1 MNRYID
7 FAIRR
12 PFTVFIILALITIIL
27 APGMLKLKIDNSIET
42 LMPKHDDKYLFYNKV
57 KDTYGD
63 NGQFVIMSVSPSDL
77 WSAETLKMFDALISD
92 IEELE
97 TYDEE
102 REEMRLQDMDA
113 FLSEKRVLRKD
124 ILSAF
129 ADDPGFQR
137 TLERKID
144 KLFGTAEFLDR
155 GDMKKLRKE
164 LLHLQELKS
173 QELID
178 EIASPLTMID
188 ITGEKDT
195 LEVYDLVDEDE
206 TGKRLIPQTEEEIS
220 LFKERLLR
228 NPAFDKALY
237 TTDPQTGEIID
248 FGVIIKFINV
258 EDRDP
263 VARELME
270 IIKSHN
276 ELNIVSTGMP
286 IVYVWVVNYLRSDF
300 VVLVPLVMLV
310 VMFIFYLNF
319 RTLRGVILPFVSLSL
334 AEMWLLGLMGHL
346 GFKITVMGSSLP
358 TLMIAV
364 GSSYSI
370 HILNQYYADFETI
383 MKGGKREG
391 LKVSMTHISLTVL
404 LAGITTFIAFMTLI
418 TSELSAVREW
428 GSFSAIG
435 TLFAVFTSSSLIPA
449 SLSLLPHSRPNS
461 LWNKNKIPRN
471 TLVDRIIALMTRGAT
486 HHHRKVLIVMLVI
499 LALSVAGLMRLEVDT
514 AYVSYFKKKSPVR
527 KSINT
532 IGEKFGGGWGFDILI
547 NSGKVDGVKSPE
559 FLNTLENIRT
569 WLVNEEN
576 KDLKIGRTDSFS
588 DFIKTMHMAMNND
601 RRQLYKIPANRSDII
616 DYLEIYSGD
625 DDDSDGRFDEFEP
638 FVDIDYQT
646 CDILARLCRK
656 EGQPVGTAEIAGIVD
671 RISTYLDNNLPQ
683 AYSYTISGFPV
694 IEVQVSQ
701 YLIEGQLQS
710 LILSLIAV
718 AIIAILLF
726 GHIAAGLLA
735 LIPMTVA
742 VLINFGIMGWL
753 GIALDMPTSVI
764 AAVTIGIGVDDT
776 IHFLNTFRH
785 NRARGHSLDETIA
798 RTLAVSG
805 KAIIFTSLALIF
817 GFFVFL
823 LSSFIP
829 IMLLGF
835 LLAVTMVATTLGALL
850 VLPSVIKAS
859 GVNLGQPEEEKWMYR
874 YLNLGKWFGLEEE
887 KIAKR
892 GNIDGIQDT
901 PSEKQ

>member
-1 MNRYID
+1 MNKYID

-12 PFTVFIILALITIIL
+12 PLTVFIILALITIIL

-63 NGQFVIMSVSPSDL
+63 NGQFVIMSVSRNDL
-77 WSAETLKMFDALISD
+77 WSAETIGMFDDLISD
-92 IEELE
+92 IEEFE
-97 TYDEE
+97 TYDDE
-102 REEMRLQDMDA
+102 RERIRIQSVDA
-113 FLSEKRVLRKD
+113 FLSEKTTSRSAILR
-124 ILSAF
+124 AF
-129 ADDPGFQR
+129 DNDPVFQR
-137 TLERKID
+137 TLTRKFD
-144 KLFGTAEFLDR
+144 KLFGSTDIFDR
-155 GDMKKLRKE
+155 GDLKKLRKE
-164 LLHLQELKS
+164 LLHLQELKRL
-173 QELID
+173 ELID

-188 ITGEKDT
+188 ITGEEDT
-195 LEVYDLVDEDE
+195 LEVYDLVEEDE
-206 TGKRLIPQTEEEIS
+206 TGKRLIPRTEEEIL

-228 NPAFDKALY
+228 NPAFENALY
-237 TTDPQTGEIID
+237 TTDPKTGDITD

-263 VARELME
+263 LARELME
-270 IIKSHN
+270 IIKSHKG
-276 ELNIVSTGMP
+276 LSIASTGMP
-286 IVYVWVVNYLRSDF
+286 IVYVWVVNYIRSDF

-319 RTLRGVILPFVSLSL
+319 RTLRGVILPFASLSL
-334 AEMWLLGLMGHL
+334 AELWVLGLMGHL
-346 GFKITVMGSSLP
+346 GFKITVMASSLP

-370 HILNQYYADFETI
+370 HILNQYYADFKTI
-383 MKGGKREG
+383 MKGEKQEG
-391 LKVSMTHISLTVL
+391 LKGSMTHISLTVL
-404 LAGITTFIAFMTLI
+404 LAGITTFIAFMTLV

-428 GSFSAIG
+428 GAFSAIG
-435 TLFAVFTSSSLIPA
+435 ALFAVFTSSSLIPA
-449 SLSLLPHSRPNS
+449 SLSLLPHSRPKS
-461 LWNKNKIPRN
+461 LWNKNTIAR
-471 TLVDRIIALMTRGAT
+471 TTVVDRIIALMTRGAT
-486 HHHRKVLIVMLVI
+486 HHYRKVVFAIIVILIV
-499 LALSVAGLMRLEVDT
+499 SVGGLMRLEVDT

-527 KSINT
+527 KNINT

-547 NSGKVDGVKSPE
+547 NSGQVDGVKSPE
-559 FLNTLENIRT
+559 FLNTLEDIRN
-569 WLVNEEN
+569 WLSVEEN
-576 KDLKIGRTDSFS
+576 RDLKIGRTDSFS

-601 RRQLYKIPANRSDII
+601 SRSLYKIPDSESEII
-616 DYLEIYSGD
+616 DYLEIYAGD

-638 FVDIDYQT
+638 FVDADYQT
-646 CDILARLCRK
+646 VDILARLCRK
-656 EGQPVGTAEIAGIVD
+656 EGQPVGTAEVADIVD
-671 RISTYLDNNLPQ
+671 RMSTYLDSSLPEG
-683 AYSYTISGFPV
+683 YSYTISGFPV

-701 YLIEGQLQS
+701 YLIKGQLQS
-710 LILSLIAV
+710 LILSLIV
-718 AIIAILLF
+718 VDIIAILLF

-735 LIPMTVA
+735 LIPMSVA

-785 NRARGHSLDETIA
+785 NRAQGHSVDETIA

-835 LLAVTMVATTLGALL
+835 LLAVTMIATTIGALL
-850 VLPSVIKAS
+850 ILPSVIKAS
-859 GVNLGQPEEEKWMYR
+859 RVNLEQPERETWMHR

-887 KIAKR
+887 
-892 GNIDGIQDT
+892 
-901 PSEKQ
+901 

>member
-1 MNRYID
+1 MNRYIN

-12 PFTVFIILALITIIL
+12 PFTVFLILALITIIL

-63 NGQFVIMSVSPSDL
+63 NGQFVIMSVSRSDL
-77 WSAETLKMFDALISD
+77 WSAETLGMFDALISD

-102 REEMRLQDMDA
+102 REKMRLQGVDA
-113 FLSEKRVLRKD
+113 FLLKKKVLRAD

-129 ADDPGFQR
+129 YDDPGFQR
-137 TLERKID
+137 TLERKIE
-144 KLFGTAEFLDR
+144 KLFGTAHLLDR
-155 GDMKKLRKE
+155 GDLKKLRNE
-164 LLHLQELKS
+164 LLHLEELKRL
-173 QELID
+173 ELID

-188 ITGEKDT
+188 ITGEEDT
-195 LEVYDLVDEDE
+195 LKVYDIVEEDE
-206 TGKRLIPQTEEEIS
+206 TGRRLMPRTEDEIS
-220 LFKERLLR
+220 RFKERLLR

-237 TTDPQTGEIID
+237 TTDPQTGEISD

-263 VARELME
+263 IARELME
-270 IIKSHN
+270 IIKSHK
-276 ELNIVSTGMP
+276 ELDIVSTGMP
-286 IVYVWVVNYLRSDF
+286 IVYVWVVNYIRSDF
-300 VVLVPLVMLV
+300 IVLVPLVMLV

-334 AEMWLLGLMGHL
+334 AELWVLGLMGHL
-346 GFKITVMGSSLP
+346 GFKITVMASSLP

-370 HILNQYYADFETI
+370 HILNQYYADFNKITEQ
-383 MKGGKREG
+383 GKREG
-391 LKVSMTHISLTVL
+391 LKTSMTHISLTVL
-404 LAGITTFIAFMTLI
+404 LAGITTFIAFMTLV

-428 GSFSAIG
+428 GAFSAIG
-435 TLFAVFTSSSLIPA
+435 ALFAVFTSSSLIPA
-449 SLSLLPHSRPNS
+449 SLSLIPHSRPKS
-461 LWNKNKIPRN
+461 LWNHDKTPKI
-471 TLVDRIIALMTRGAT
+471 TVVDRIIELMIRGAT

-499 LALSVAGLMRLEVDT
+499 LAISVAGLMRLEVDT
-514 AYVSYFKKKSPVR
+514 AYVSYFKKNSPVR
-527 KSINT
+527 QNINT

-547 NSGKVDGVKSPE
+547 NSGKADGAKSPE
-559 FLNTLENIRT
+559 FLNTLENIRK
-569 WLVNEEN
+569 WLVTEEN

-601 RRQLYKIPANRSDII
+601 SLSLYKIPGNKSDII

-638 FVDIDYQT
+638 FVDMDYRT

-656 EGQPVGTAEIAGIVD
+656 EGQPVGTAQIADIVD
-671 RISTYLDNNLPQ
+671 RISEYLDKNLPEG
-683 AYSYTISGFPV
+683 YSYTISGFPV

-701 YLIEGQLQS
+701 YLIKGQLQS
-710 LILSLIAV
+710 LILSLIV
-718 AIIAILLF
+718 VDIIAILLF

-829 IMLLGF
+829 IMLLGL

-859 GVNLGQPEEEKWMYR
+859 RVNLGQAEEEKWMYR

-887 KIAKR
+887 K
-892 GNIDGIQDT
+892 
-901 PSEKQ
+901 